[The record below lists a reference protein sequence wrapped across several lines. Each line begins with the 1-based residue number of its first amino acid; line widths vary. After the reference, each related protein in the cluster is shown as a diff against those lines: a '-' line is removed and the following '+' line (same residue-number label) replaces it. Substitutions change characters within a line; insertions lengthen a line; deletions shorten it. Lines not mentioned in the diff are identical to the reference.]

1 MIHDMVYISII
12 GGQEYANRK
21 NFENGR
27 SQAVWLYVLLPDM
40 NMECQKAGTLKKC
53 SSIA

>member
-1 MIHDMVYISII
+1 MIHDMVYINII
-12 GGQEYANRK
+12 KWQEYANRK

-27 SQAVWLYVLLPDM
+27 SQAVCLFVLLPDL

-53 SSIA
+53 SSVA